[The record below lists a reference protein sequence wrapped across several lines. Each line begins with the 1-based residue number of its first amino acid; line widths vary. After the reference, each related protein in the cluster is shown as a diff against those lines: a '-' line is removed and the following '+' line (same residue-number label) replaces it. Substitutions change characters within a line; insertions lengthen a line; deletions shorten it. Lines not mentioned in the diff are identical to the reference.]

1 MEMETLRKRMILIH
15 RRVGNALV
23 EKSEIIESL
32 VELEQVKAELT
43 DLVMEVNCKI
53 KSGEMLGKELE
64 EYSMKLITMLN
75 AYKQSISRGGI
86 GIEQSNP
93 Q

>member
-1 MEMETLRKRMILIH
+1 MEMDTLRKRMILIH

-23 EKSEIIESL
+23 EKSEVIESL

-43 DLVMEVNCKI
+43 DLIIEVNCKI
-53 KSGEMLGKELE
+53 KSEEMLGKELE